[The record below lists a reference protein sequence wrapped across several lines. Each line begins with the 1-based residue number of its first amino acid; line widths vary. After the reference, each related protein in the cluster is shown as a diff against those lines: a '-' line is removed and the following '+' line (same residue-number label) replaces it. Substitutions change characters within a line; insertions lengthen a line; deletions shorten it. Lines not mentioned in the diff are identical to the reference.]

1 MNRIKIKSKVV
12 LITAAVLISSCSSSQ
27 RQNEFSRQIPYPF
40 ETKTRATDYLGC
52 FGDMLTA
59 YRSSGAELDLLR
71 VAVVSV
77 KDATDV
83 STVTY
88 ANSEIPSDFRDM
100 TLSLV
105 SKIGGPIRVIH
116 IPNSNEL
123 LDAARYANLKG
134 IKTAFLDNF
143 TPTHYRGDTLQVYGA
158 LTEYDRIVSSNQR
171 ELDGSAEFG
180 GGQGIT
186 NIEASS
192 SGIVNV
198 ARMTMD
204 FRIVYA
210 GLGDVVNNSS
220 SSNTVK
226 VYQRGH
232 DRSFGI
238 SIDGNA
244 IGYSSSRSIV
254 DARHKA
260 IRLLIE
266 WGIIETLG
274 KYALVPYW
282 KCLPNSNNAQRIAFK
297 DLVSNNNIYD
307 FHKLNRNPR
316 KPSNN
321 KRNSGLRDMRDKSL
335 LNGVLSDF
343 YNAEYF
349 KDQNRRLL
357 RRPEKDTSLVE
368 RKVVQVPDP
377 KAKGKDK
384 GKKTISK
391 VVESKSLIEGKSTLR
406 KRVLSLY
413 RKDPKYSK
421 LSDNQLIKRLHNEF
435 VRDKILYSKDAVN
448 GAYTYIALWLNA
460 PVQRNARWRKK

>member
-1 MNRIKIKSKVV
+1 MNKRKINFSVI
-12 LITAAVLISSCSSSQ
+12 LIANAILISSCSSSQ
-27 RQNEFSRQIPYPF
+27 RQNKFSKQINYPF

-59 YRSSGAELDLLR
+59 YRSGGKELDLLR
-71 VAVVSV
+71 LAVISV

-88 ANSEIPSDFRDM
+88 ANSEIPSDFKDM

-105 SKIGGPIRVIH
+105 SKIGGPVRLIH
-116 IPNSNEL
+116 IPSDKEL
-123 LDAARYANLKG
+123 LNAARYG
-134 IKTAFLDNF
+134 STAGATTHYLDNF
-143 TPTHYRGDTLQVYGA
+143 TASHYRNDTLQLYGA
-158 LTEYDRIVSSNQR
+158 LTEYDRIISSNQR

-180 GGQGIT
+180 GGRGIT
-186 NIEASS
+186 NIEATS

-210 GLGDVVNNSS
+210 GIGDIVNNSS
-220 SSNTVK
+220 STNTVK

-244 IGYSSSRSIV
+244 IGFSSSRSII

-266 WGIIETLG
+266 WGLIETLG

-282 KCLPNSNNAQRIAFK
+282 KCLPNSNNARRIGFK
-297 DLVSNNNIYD
+297 DLI
-307 FHKLNRNPR
+307 
-316 KPSNN
+316 SNN
-321 KRNSGLRDMRDKSL
+321 KLYDFQKINRNYHKPAKVKTESGLEDMRDKSL

-349 KDQNRRLL
+349 KNQNRRLL
-357 RRPEKDTSLVE
+357 KRPEKDTSLVQ
-368 RKVVQVPDP
+368 RKTVKVPDP

-391 VVESKSLIEGKSTLR
+391 VVETKSLIEGKSTLR
-406 KRVLSLY
+406 KKVLSLY

-421 LSDNQLIKRLHNEF
+421 LPDSQLIKRLHNEF
-435 VRDKILYSKDAVN
+435 VKDKILYAKDGIN